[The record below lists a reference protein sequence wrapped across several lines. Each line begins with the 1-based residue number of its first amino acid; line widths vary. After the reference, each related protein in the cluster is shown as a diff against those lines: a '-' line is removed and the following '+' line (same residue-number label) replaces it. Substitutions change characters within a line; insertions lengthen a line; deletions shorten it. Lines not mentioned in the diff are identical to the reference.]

1 MTHKLAGSNQGGE
14 MKDSTDKES
23 LHNMM
28 QVKQFAI
35 AHKTSL
41 LVYNKGTDSN
51 TRELV
56 RKFRPEFE
64 QVFVASDVKS
74 FISFI
79 DCHNNDLEHQEVSMV
94 RQRSF
99 FFMLSIVS
107 VNYLSKRS

>member
-1 MTHKLAGSNQGGE
+1 

-23 LHNMM
+23 LYNMM

-51 TRELV
+51 TRLLV

-79 DCHNNDLEHQEVSMV
+79 DCHNNDLEHQEISMV
-94 RQRSF
+94 I
-99 FFMLSIVS
+99 MLHLLNNIV
-107 VNYLSKRS
+107 NR